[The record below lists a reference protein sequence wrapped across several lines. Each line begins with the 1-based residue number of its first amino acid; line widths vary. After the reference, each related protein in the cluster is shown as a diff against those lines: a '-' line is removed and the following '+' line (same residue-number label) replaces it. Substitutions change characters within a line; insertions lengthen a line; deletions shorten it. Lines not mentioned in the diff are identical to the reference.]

1 MWYHLVK
8 GILILLGVV
17 PHCYIGWYYIIE
29 TSKGYARPIGTAP
42 LGGLVDEHTWQGN
55 WFLPQ
60 VAAELRRPTQPFAC
74 AVLASVLFT
83 LFINSI

>member
-1 MWYHLVK
+1 MK
-8 GILILLGVV
+8 GILILLGLV
-17 PHCYIGWYYIIE
+17 PHCYTGWYYPRE
-29 TSKGYARPIGTAP
+29 TSKEYARPNGTAP

-83 LFINSI
+83 LLINSI

>member
-60 VAAELRRPTQPFAC
+60 VAAELRRDQPSPLL
-74 AVLASVLFT
+74 VLSWQARDLLVH
-83 LFINSI
+83 

>member
-1 MWYHLVK
+1 MK
-8 GILILLGVV
+8 GILILLGLV
-17 PHCYIGWYYIIE
+17 PHCYTVWYYTGE
-29 TSKGYARPIGTAP
+29 TSKEYARPNGTAP